1 MIEKSSSLLVSKD
14 EVLSSIEERNLGLD
28 PHHDLNKCWDCLKS
42 YKNIISEN
50 ESKTNIR
57 ILDAGSGARPVIL
70 R

>member
-14 EVLSSIEERNLGLD
+14 EVLSSIEELEKLGLD

-50 ESKTNIR
+50 ESKTNMR
-57 ILDAGSGARPVIL
+57 ILDAGSAL
-70 R
+70 DQ